1 MTRLFYLALLTAL
14 LASCSFAPIRIG
26 VRDIALPGNS
36 SRGQVCYV
44 EVTES
49 SRVGFN
55 NATYRADATYTS
67 SAPLGSN
74 DVNIRV
80 YGRESEP
87 ANICVRVSDTDIA
100 LSEPLRLSPSET
112 AEIEIGGATYGG
124 DFAGL
129 IIKETYWLGAALTG
143 GTFLSLEERINL
155 TNGVISVY
163 F

>member
-1 MTRLFYLALLTAL
+1 MTRFFCVCVLGVLLTG
-14 LASCSFAPIRIG
+14 CSFAPIRIG
-26 VRDIALPGNS
+26 VRDIRLPGNS
-36 SRGQVCYV
+36 SQGQICYV

-74 DVNIRV
+74 DVNIHV

-87 ANICVRVSDTDIA
+87 ANTCVSVSDIDIS
-100 LSEPLRLSPSET
+100 LSEPLALSPGET
-112 AEIEIGGATYGG
+112 TEIEIGGATYGG
-124 DFAGL
+124 DLADL
-129 IIKETYWLGAALTG
+129 IVKDTYWLGAALTG
-143 GTFLSLEERINL
+143 GTFLSLEERIDL

>member
-1 MTRLFYLALLTAL
+1 MTRLFHLTLLSVL

-36 SRGQVCYV
+36 SQGQVCYV

-67 SAPLGSN
+67 NAPLGSN
-74 DVNIRV
+74 DVTIRV
-80 YGRESEP
+80 YGRESAP
-87 ANICVRVSDTDIA
+87 ANTCVEVSNADTP
-100 LSEPLRLSPSET
+100 LSDPLTLSPDET
-112 AEIEIGGATYGG
+112 KEVEIGGSAYGG
-124 DFAGL
+124 ELADL
-129 IIKETYWLGAALTG
+129 IVKDTYYLGAALTG
-143 GTFLSLEERINL
+143 GAFLSLEERIEL
-155 TNGVISVY
+155 TDGVISVY